1 MSVCNIV
8 YGTAYRIPTIYTATQ
23 LVFPLHISVNSTV
36 DLGVPEECQGNDSD
50 FQIIPGI
57 SGPVNQAFP
66 FCKLFCQISTIEKK
80 INRRS
85 FDIYFFALLS
95 PPDLIY
101 FLSSGGAQ
109 GEMLGKSCSL
119 CSSQ

>member
-50 FQIIPGI
+50 FQIILGI
-57 SGPVNQAFP
+57 SGAVNQAFP
-66 FCKLFCQISTIEKK
+66 FCKLFCQIFTIEKK
-80 INRRS
+80 SIEEV
-85 FDIYFFALLS
+85 
-95 PPDLIY
+95 LIY
-101 FLSSGGAQ
+101 IFL
-109 GEMLGKSCSL
+109 LYCL
-119 CSSQ
+119 LLI

>member
-23 LVFPLHISVNSTV
+23 LVFPLHISINSTV

-50 FQIIPGI
+50 FQIILGI
-57 SGPVNQAFP
+57 SGAVNQAFP
-66 FCKLFCQISTIEKK
+66 FCKLFCQILTIEKK
-80 INRRS
+80 INRS

-95 PPDLIY
+95 PPDLTY
-101 FLSSGGAQ
+101 FLSSGGGQ